1 MSAGPAEGVAEK
13 DEAPMGRGSVNKAIV
28 LGNLGQDPEA
38 RSTSSGQMVVNLSLA
53 TNRSWTGRDG
63 QRKEETEWHRIVAFG
78 KLAEII
84 EQYLKKGDQAYF
96 EGRLQTRS
104 WEDKSGEKRY
114 TTEIVA
120 QEMVMLGS
128 GGGGRGGFGDGSSG
142 GNAAGSGDGGPGVVE
157 PEDDDLPF

>member
-1 MSAGPAEGVAEK
+1 
-13 DEAPMGRGSVNKAIV
+13 MGRGSVNKAIV
-28 LGNLGQDPEA
+28 LGNLGQDPDV
-38 RSTSSGQMVVNLSLA
+38 RSTSSGQMVANFSLA
-53 TNRSWTGRDG
+53 TNRSWTDRNG
-63 QRKEETEWHRIVAFG
+63 QRQEQTEWHKIVAWA

-84 EQYLKKGDQAYF
+84 EQYLKKGDQVYI

-128 GGGGRGGFGDGSSG
+128 GGGARGGFG
-142 GNAAGSGDGGPGVVE
+142 GGPSNNDSAGPGGGGSGVVE
-157 PEDDDLPF
+157 EDDDLPF

>member
-1 MSAGPAEGVAEK
+1 
-13 DEAPMGRGSVNKAIV
+13 MGRGSVNKAIV
-28 LGNLGQDPEA
+28 LGNLGQDPDV
-38 RSTSSGQMVVNLSLA
+38 RSTSSGQMVANFSLA
-53 TNRSWTGRDG
+53 TNRSWTDRNG
-63 QRKEETEWHRIVAFG
+63 QRQEQTEWHKIVAWA

-84 EQYLKKGDQAYF
+84 EQYLKKGDQVYI

-128 GGGGRGGFGDGSSG
+128 GGGARGGFGGGPSNNDSAGPSG
-142 GNAAGSGDGGPGVVE
+142 GGSGVVE
-157 PEDDDLPF
+157 EDDDLPF

>member
-1 MSAGPAEGVAEK
+1 
-13 DEAPMGRGSVNKAIV
+13 MGRGSVNKAIV
-28 LGNLGQDPEA
+28 LGNLGQDPDV
-38 RSTSSGQMVVNLSLA
+38 RSTSSGQMVANFSLA
-53 TNRSWTGRDG
+53 TNRSWTDRNG
-63 QRKEETEWHRIVAFG
+63 QRQEQTEWHKIVAWA

-84 EQYLKKGDQAYF
+84 EQYLKKGDQVYI

-128 GGGGRGGFGDGSSG
+128 GGGARGGSG
-142 GNAAGSGDGGPGVVE
+142 GGPSNNDSAEPGGGGSGVVE
-157 PEDDDLPF
+157 EDDDLPF

>member
-1 MSAGPAEGVAEK
+1 
-13 DEAPMGRGSVNKAIV
+13 MGRGSVNKAIV
-28 LGNLGQDPEA
+28 LGNLGQDPDV
-38 RSTSSGQMVVNLSLA
+38 RSTSSGQMVANFSLA
-53 TNRSWTGRDG
+53 TNRSWTDRNG
-63 QRKEETEWHRIVAFG
+63 QRQEQTEWHKIVAWA

-84 EQYLKKGDQAYF
+84 EQYLKKGDQVYI

-128 GGGGRGGFGDGSSG
+128 GGGARGG
-142 GNAAGSGDGGPGVVE
+142 GPTMTPRDPVAEAQGWLKRMMTSPSE
-157 PEDDDLPF
+157 L

>member
-1 MSAGPAEGVAEK
+1 
-13 DEAPMGRGSVNKAIV
+13 MGRGSVNKAIV
-28 LGNLGQDPEA
+28 LGNLGQDPEI
-38 RSTSSGQMVVNLSLA
+38 RSTSSGQMVANLSVA
-53 TNRSWTGRDG
+53 TNRVWTDRNG
-63 QRKEETEWHRIVAFG
+63 QRQEETEWHRIVAFG

-84 EQYLKKGDQAYF
+84 EQYLKKGDQVYF

-120 QEMVMLGS
+120 QEMQMLGS
-128 GGGGRGGFGDGSSG
+128 GGGGGKGGYG
-142 GNAAGSGDGGPGVVE
+142 GGPGESGPARSGGGGSGTVE

>member
-1 MSAGPAEGVAEK
+1 
-13 DEAPMGRGSVNKAIV
+13 MGRGSVNKAIV
-28 LGNLGQDPEA
+28 LGNLGQDPDV
-38 RSTSSGQMVVNLSLA
+38 RSTSSGQMVANLSVA
-53 TNRSWTGRDG
+53 TNRVWNDRNG
-63 QRKEETEWHRIVAFG
+63 QRQEETEWHRIVAFG

-84 EQYLKKGDQAYF
+84 EQYLKKGDQVYF

-120 QEMVMLGS
+120 QEMQMLGS
-128 GGGGRGGFGDGSSG
+128 GGGGGGRGGFGG
-142 GNAAGSGDGGPGVVE
+142 GQAGGDPAGSGGGGTGVVE

>member
-1 MSAGPAEGVAEK
+1 
-13 DEAPMGRGSVNKAIV
+13 MGRGSVNKAIV
-28 LGNLGQDPEA
+28 LGNLGQDPDV
-38 RSTSSGQMVVNLSLA
+38 RSTSSGQMVANFSLA
-53 TNRSWTGRDG
+53 TNRSWTDRNG
-63 QRKEETEWHRIVAFG
+63 QRQEQTEWHKIVAWA

-84 EQYLKKGDQAYF
+84 EQYLKKGDQVYI

-128 GGGGRGGFGDGSSG
+128 GGGARGGLG
-142 GNAAGSGDGGPGVVE
+142 GGPSNNDSAGPGGGGSGVVE
-157 PEDDDLPF
+157 EDDDLPF

>member
-1 MSAGPAEGVAEK
+1 
-13 DEAPMGRGSVNKAIV
+13 MGRGSVNKAIV
-28 LGNLGQDPEA
+28 LGNLGQDPDV
-38 RSTSSGQMVVNLSLA
+38 RSTSSGQMVANFSLA
-53 TNRSWTGRDG
+53 TNRSWTDRNG
-63 QRKEETEWHRIVAFG
+63 QRQEQTEWHKIVAWA

-84 EQYLKKGDQAYF
+84 EQYLKKGDQVYI

-128 GGGGRGGFGDGSSG
+128 GGGARGGG
-142 GNAAGSGDGGPGVVE
+142 GGGPSDNDSAGPGGGGSGVVE
-157 PEDDDLPF
+157 EDDDLPF

>member
-1 MSAGPAEGVAEK
+1 
-13 DEAPMGRGSVNKAIV
+13 MGRGSVNKAIV
-28 LGNLGQDPEA
+28 LGNLGQDPDG
-38 RSTSSGQMVVNLSLA
+38 RSTSGGQMVANFSLA
-53 TNRSWTGRDG
+53 TNRSWTDRNG
-63 QRKEETEWHRIVAFG
+63 QRQEQTEWHKIVAWA

-84 EQYLKKGDQAYF
+84 EQYLKKGDQVYI

-128 GGGGRGGFGDGSSG
+128 GGGARGGFGGGPSNNDSAGPSG
-142 GNAAGSGDGGPGVVE
+142 GGSGVVE
-157 PEDDDLPF
+157 EDDDLPF

>member
-1 MSAGPAEGVAEK
+1 
-13 DEAPMGRGSVNKAIV
+13 MGRGSVNKAIV
-28 LGNLGQDPEA
+28 LGNLGQDPDV
-38 RSTSSGQMVVNLSLA
+38 RSTSSGQMVANFSLA
-53 TNRSWTGRDG
+53 TNRSWTDRNG
-63 QRKEETEWHRIVAFG
+63 QRQEQTEWHKIVAWA

-84 EQYLKKGDQAYF
+84 EQYLKKGDQVYI

-128 GGGGRGGFGDGSSG
+128 GGGARGGFGG
-142 GNAAGSGDGGPGVVE
+142 GPSNNDSAGSGGGGSGVVE
-157 PEDDDLPF
+157 EDDDLPF